1 MSKPESIKVDPWT
14 DYPRQPYSIIT
25 DDFCHE
31 KIGTVKVNAKGS
43 SSVVNVKASVNGEK

>member
-14 DYPRQPYSIIT
+14 GYPKQGYSIIT
-25 DDFCHE
+25 DDFCHD

-43 SSVVNVKASVNGEK
+43 SSVVNVKASVNSEK